1 MGCLRKGY
9 WTLFLPYSIFE
20 AGTKPLEILFTERL
34 LGMEAQKYETLSSQ
48 IADFALSMRLSDVPP
63 DVVRHGKMLLTDTF
77 GVAMSCQNMEHIRAV
92 RETVLSM
99 RSAPQSTLWGTGEK
113 VMLADAILHNAALI
127 HGADYDDTH
136 VGGIVHPSAAVVSTA
151 VSVGEMCGASGAQ
164 ILEAIIAGWEIII
177 RLALA
182 AKGRFHDV
190 GYHGTGIVAPFAA
203 ACAAAKLLGDSQAV
217 LINALGICGSQAAAL
232 QEFLRDGSWVK
243 KIHPGW
249 AGHSAVYAL
258 SMARNGFT
266 GPKKVFEGD
275 FGMWMTHC
283 GGIDGL
289 AEAFSDLGRV
299 WHTGEITVKLYP
311 VCHMTHSFIDCMLA
325 LVREE
330 QFTAADIDSVEC
342 RIESRCYPIVCTPRE
357 TKTRPDT
364 DYIMRFSLPYVL
376 AIAAEKGRVTPWEI
390 DLKYAGDPA
399 VCELMDK
406 IQCVDDD
413 SKRNPGYFPGY
424 LTVTLKDGRRFVRDQ
439 RYEMGT
445 AQNPLNIEAV
455 NRKFKDNLGPLYSQ
469 EQIAALADKLD
480 RFEALSDIGELVQAL
495 HR

>member
-1 MGCLRKGY
+1 MNIQEY
-9 WTLFLPYSIFE
+9 ATI
-20 AGTKPLEILFTERL
+20 AER
-34 LGMEAQKYETLSSQ
+34 
-48 IADFALSMRLSDVPP
+48 IADFALSMRLSDVPS
-63 DVVRHGKMLLTDTF
+63 DVIEHGKLLLTDTF
-77 GVAMSCQNMEHIRAV
+77 GVAMSCQDMEHAAAV
-92 RETVLSM
+92 RKTVLSM
-99 RSAPQSTLWGTGEK
+99 GSAPQSTMWGTGEK
-113 VMLADAILHNAALI
+113 VMLADAVLYNAALI

-151 VSVGEMCGASGAQ
+151 VSVGEMCGASGAR
-164 ILEAIIAGWEIII
+164 ILEAIIVGWEVIT

-190 GYHGTGIVAPFAA
+190 GFHGTGIVAPFAA
-203 ACAAAKLLGDSQAV
+203 ACVAAKLLGDSRTT
-217 LINALGICGSQAAAL
+217 LTNAMGICGSQAAAL

-249 AGHSAVYAL
+249 AGHSAIYAL

-283 GGIDGL
+283 GGTDGL
-289 AEAFSDLGRV
+289 TEAFSDLGEV
-299 WHTGEITVKLYP
+299 WHTSEITVKLYP
-311 VCHMTHSFIDCMLA
+311 VCHMTHSFIDCMIA
-325 LVREE
+325 LIREE
-330 QFTAADIDSVEC
+330 HFTADDIDSVEC

-357 TKTRPDT
+357 AKTRPNT

-376 AIAAEKGRVTPWEI
+376 AMAAEKQRVSPWEI
-390 DLKYAGDPA
+390 DLKYASDPEICA
-399 VCELMDK
+399 LMDK

-424 LTVTLKDGRRFVRDQ
+424 LTVTLKDGRRFVKDQ

-445 AQNPLNIEAV
+445 SQNPLNLEAV
-455 NRKFKDNLGPLYSQ
+455 NKKFMDNLEPFYTKD
-469 EQIAALADKLD
+469 QIAAIIEKLNS
-480 RFEALSDIGELVQAL
+480 FEDLPNAGELIRAL